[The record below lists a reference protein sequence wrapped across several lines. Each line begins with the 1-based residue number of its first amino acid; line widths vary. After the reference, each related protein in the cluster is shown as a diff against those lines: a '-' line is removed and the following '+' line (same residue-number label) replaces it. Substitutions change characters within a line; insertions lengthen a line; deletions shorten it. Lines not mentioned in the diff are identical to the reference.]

1 MNDPAPVP
9 REMIVDKGLL
19 PANTYRLM
27 LALSP
32 TVVVGSVA
40 MLDLVDMARGIP
52 IRNSLLFGDLAS
64 TVFSGLGAWNNLS
77 VVEAKGNPAGV
88 GTVLT
93 NVLSSFIL
101 LVNAIG
107 NDQGGYP
114 RQVARG
120 MSLPLNI
127 ASASIIL
134 NEDKLIPM

>member
-1 MNDPAPVP
+1 MV
-9 REMIVDKGLL
+9 VDKGLL
-19 PANTYRLM
+19 PASTYRLM

-88 GTVLT
+88 GAVLT
-93 NVLSSFIL
+93 NVLSSFVL

-107 NDQGGYP
+107 NDHGGYP

-120 MSLPLNI
+120 IAVPLNI

-134 NEDKLIPM
+134 NEDKLMSM